1 MSELHKTS
9 VFEKSD
15 LQRGFVSG
23 NKVPNKVLSD
33 CSLKALVE
41 LSEVLKPIY
50 IRMRKDG
57 YGMIDGRLVKQNEN
71 E

>member
-9 VFEKSD
+9 TFKKSD
-15 LQRGFVSG
+15 LHRGFVSG

-33 CSLKALVE
+33 RSLKALVE

-57 YGMIDGRLVKQNEN
+57 YVIIEGRLVKKNEN

>member
-9 VFEKSD
+9 TFEKID
-15 LQRGFVSG
+15 LHRGFVSS

-57 YGMIDGRLVKQNEN
+57 YVIIEGRLVKKNEN